1 MSDTFIN
8 TPPFLMTTSNNSDI
22 MGRIKTKLIKAL
34 TNEAYAKHKEHFTTE
49 FSDNKVV
56 LNSIQDDASKKM
68 RNVIAGYATRM
79 KKRDIKN
86 QL

>member
-1 MSDTFIN
+1 MKSD
-8 TPPFLMTTSNNSDI
+8 S

-34 TNEAYAKHKEHFTTE
+34 TNQAYAKHKDRFTTDFNE
-49 FSDNKVV
+49 NKLV

>member
-1 MSDTFIN
+1 
-8 TPPFLMTTSNNSDI
+8 

-34 TNEAYAKHKEHFTTE
+34 TNDVYSEHTEEFTTDFTKNKE
-49 FSDNKVV
+49 F
-56 LNSIQDDASKKM
+56 LNTVEQGASKKL

-79 KKRDIKN
+79 KKRDLKN